1 MYNMGNSWRVKICVY
16 CIHIYIPIYTLFIL
30 VCNTTIF
37 PPGINYVKNSSIS
50 YGLSPGIDELGTAD

>member
-1 MYNMGNSWRVKICVY
+1 M
-16 CIHIYIPIYTLFIL
+16 YIPIYTLFIL